1 MQVNTQIEQQFD
13 LAMLCSKLADM
24 GLNENM
30 IGLITAQIIE
40 FFGTNEQEDKA
51 VSEEAQADTFNAF
64 ACYPGLVLVFDHS
77 FKAVYQNKLFLGKV
91 RITGQGLLEILHF
104 INSPSLISEAEEVW
118 KTGKPHKTSLINP
131 INLKVVDVYLS
142 KYAVKHTE
150 YLVAFLEDIN
160 LVSLRTKPATVAA
173 RKKEPEPVNQYQLI
187 ANSISDI
194 FFILDRELRFTF
206 VAPSIDRSLQYK
218 YNELIGKGFDMLI
231 PQWSGNTL
239 KKNLDTV
246 LALRPNIAEPQRFTI
261 QLSGKYGKLN
271 WYEVQITGIYNE
283 LDVLQGYNGVCRD
296 ITERLK
302 YEEALRLAKKKAEE
316 SDRLKSAFLA
326 NMSHEIR
333 TPLNG
338 IIGFST
344 MLSNPLLAAEK
355 KDQYAGY
362 IISCSKQL
370 LTLISDIIDISKI
383 EAGQLSIFKTPVNVV
398 KLMHELH
405 ETIRVEKDRLEKH
418 DIRLRMVLRERELS
432 LFTDEVRLRQVMIN
446 LLSNAL
452 KFTKTG
458 KIEFGFQLIEK
469 GTFIRFYVKDSGAG
483 IPHHLQKAVFERFR
497 QGDVDNQA
505 KVTGTGLGLAIS
517 KGIINLMCG
526 KMGLLSEP
534 GKGSEFFFVLPYSAP
549 ADCQ

>member
-1 MQVNTQIEQQFD
+1 MQIHTRIEQQFD
-13 LAMLCSKLADM
+13 LGQLCTKLAEM
-24 GLNENM
+24 GVDESMLE
-30 IGLITAQIIE
+30 LLTAQLADNFI
-40 FFGTNEQEDKA
+40 TNLPVEQVTSGETNDENF
-51 VSEEAQADTFNAF
+51 SAF
-64 ACYPGLVLVFDHS
+64 SCYPGLVLVFNHS
-77 FKAVYQNKLFLGKV
+77 FKAVYQNKPFLGKV
-91 RITGQGLLEILHF
+91 KITGQGLLEILQF

-131 INLKVVDVYLS
+131 INLRVVDVFLS
-142 KYAVKHTE
+142 KYTLQNTA
-150 YLVAFLEDIN
+150 YLVAFLEDI
-160 LVSLRTKPATVAA
+160 SLKTKPAQLVE
-173 RKKEPEPVNQYQLI
+173 RKKEPAPVNQYQLI

-194 FFILDRELRFTF
+194 FFILDKKLRFTF
-206 VAPSIDRSLQYK
+206 IAPSIDRSLQYK

-344 MLSNPLLAAEK
+344 MLSNPLLPAEK

-383 EAGQLSIFKTPVNVV
+383 EAGQLSIFKTPVDVV
-398 KLMHELH
+398 KLMHETH

-418 DIRLRMVLRERELS
+418 DIRLKMVFRERELN

-469 GTFIRFYVKDSGAG
+469 DAFIRFYVKDTGVG
-483 IPHHLQKAVFERFR
+483 IPHPLQKAVFERFR
-497 QGDVDNQA
+497 QGDVDSQA

-526 KMGLLSEP
+526 KIGLLSEP
-534 GKGSEFFFVLPYSAP
+534 GKGSEFFFVLPYQAP